1 VYIYFPGSKSDSSV
15 TLPSLQTLYYNGAE
29 NFWVHG
35 TGPLGCLPQ
44 KLAVPRANDSDIDSS
59 GCLKPLNDGSYEFNN
74 QLGSQLRGATIVYV
88 DILAIKY
95 ELVANH
101 SAYGEL
107 PTFLHQSPPH
117 IDDDEELT

>member
-1 VYIYFPGSKSDSSV
+1 VYIYFPGSKSDSSA

-107 PTFLHQSPPH
+107 ASYILRSSISAH
-117 IDDDEELT
+117 

>member
-1 VYIYFPGSKSDSSV
+1 
-15 TLPSLQTLYYNGAE
+15 LQTLYYNGAE

-88 DILAIKY
+88 DILADKI
-95 ELVANH
+95 L
-101 SAYGEL
+101 SGEFSKPKL
-107 PTFLHQSPPH
+107 SF
-117 IDDDEELT
+117 DYFCNKAC